1 MAENDRKKKKEELA
15 KVKHIDLWGSR
26 EEKYQSLLENPL
38 GTGSFGSV
46 YLVKDIL
53 DNKR

>member
-1 MAENDRKKKKEELA
+1 MDKLKKSSKKLA
-15 KVKHIDLWGSR
+15 IYN
-26 EEKYQSLLENPL
+26 EKYQSLLENPL